1 MKKLLLLLMLLF
13 SSTLVGCT
21 TDEQLIAGRTYIGGE
36 VYGMYA
42 VISYVPS
49 FDTIQIDENLM
60 IVEDSDYGFMGQHL
74 EVFKLSPRNFD
85 ELAPEPIHFYDESS
99 GSMANLRINNLMA
112 YYVLSLDD
120 SIIWYFLIQNDGTT
134 YLTWLW
140 SNEAITYI
148 FKLEENE

>member
-21 TDEQLIAGRTYIGGE
+21 IDEQLIAGKTYIGGE

-42 VISYVPS
+42 IISYVPG
-49 FDTIQIDENLM
+49 FDTIEIDENLV
-60 IVEDSDYGFMGQHL
+60 IVENSGYGFNGQRL
-74 EVFKLSPRNFD
+74 ETFKLSPRNFD
-85 ELAPEPIHFYDESS
+85 ELAPEPIHFYDEFG
-99 GSMANLRINNLMA
+99 GSMANLRINNLIA
-112 YYVLSLDD
+112 YYVSSLDD

-148 FKLEENE
+148 FKLEENK